1 MLRSGF
7 LLAALV
13 ATSAAALTATPARA
27 EARVKVPFRFTVD
40 GKVCPAGMY
49 RVKSDRENN
58 VITLIGRSAKTYS
71 WVVVPTSGQ
80 EDPNRV
86 VLQFDKS
93 GTDHALRSIQYGAES
108 TSRLDNPRRRES
120 DEENEAAGGGR

>member
-1 MLRSGF
+1 MFRSGL

-13 ATSAAALTATPARA
+13 ATSAVTLTARPAQA
-27 EARVKVPFRFTVD
+27 EARLKVPFSFTVN

-58 VITLIGRSAKTYS
+58 SVTLIGRDSSKTFSWIIVPASAT
-71 WVVVPTSGQ
+71 

-86 VLQFDKS
+86 VLQFD
-93 GTDHALRSIQYGAES
+93 TANHALRSIQYGAQS
-108 TSRLDNPRRRES
+108 TSRLDTRQLDPDEAS
-120 DEENEAAGGGR
+120 DAARGGR